1 MAEDIEKL
9 TDWARSQGFIVTY
22 SANGYRH
29 FHTASGEHVGY
40 YPKTPSRPRRRLAR
54 LILDLRR
61 AGLPW
66 PPRSKKEQR
75 AQRRRNQEE
84 S

>member
-1 MAEDIEKL
+1 MAEDIDKL
-9 TDWARSQGFIVTY
+9 TDWARSQGFDVRY

-29 FHTASGEHVGY
+29 FYTASGEHVGY
-40 YPKTPSRPRRRLAR
+40 YPATPGRPSRRLAR

-66 PPRSKKEQR
+66 PPPSKKEQR
-75 AQRRRNQEE
+75 RQRRREQ